1 MAGGTYINS
10 TQAWC
15 PACGRTELA
24 RIVARPGGVFMERM
38 CPKGVASSKIA
49 ADHKWY
55 LERTEHAAAP
65 ACRPAPGTKL
75 KGCPS
80 DCGPCALH
88 AGGLRLP
95 VFSITND
102 CNLDCPKCFT
112 YNRQDLKYY
121 KSVADTKK
129 IIKEIVKLSGG
140 VQVLNLTGGEPTLHP
155 DLPAIIKA
163 CRHPKIKRI
172 TMNTNGLRLAREP
185 RLAAELKALGV
196 QVVLSV
202 DTFDPAKSRMIAGR
216 DITREKRRALEA
228 LEKHCTPTTIL
239 STCIKGVNDGEVAAI
254 TRDYLSRP
262 FMRSVTIQNMTYTGK
277 NGSAFKPRRH
287 ITIDEVEDRLAVA
300 GPFTKEDFFPLGDYH
315 PLCYSVAYY
324 LLSGGRLTSLAR
336 LADKRRLSAA
346 ASGGYLPEPDA
357 ALSRDLMDGVSRLW
371 AEGADEAVIKGL
383 RAQAAAYQRG
393 GGAPEENI
401 RAVYIHPH
409 MDEDNFD
416 TDRVSRCG
424 DLVPDESGRMVPA
437 CSYNLLY
444 RQKDPRFWVE
454 E

>member
-1 MAGGTYINS
+1 MGAGTYINS

-15 PACGRTELA
+15 PACKRTELA
-24 RIVARPGGVFMERM
+24 RIVARPGGVFLERM
-38 CPKGVASSKIA
+38 CPKGVASVKIA
-49 ADHKWY
+49 ADYKWY
-55 LERTEHAAAP
+55 LERMEHAAAP
-65 ACRPAPGTKL
+65 VSRPPAGTKL

-102 CNLDCPKCFT
+102 CNLNCPKCFT
-112 YNRQDLKYY
+112 FNRQDLKYY

-129 IIKEIVKLSGG
+129 IIKEIVRLSGG
-140 VQVLNLTGGEPTLHP
+140 VQVLNITGGEPTLHP
-155 DLPAIIKA
+155 NLPGIIKA

-185 RLAAELKALGV
+185 QLAADLKALGV

-202 DTFDPAKSRMIAGR
+202 DTFDGAKSRKIAGR
-216 DITREKRRALEA
+216 DITREKRKALEA
-228 LEKHCTPTTIL
+228 LEKHGVPTTIL
-239 STCIKGVNDGEVAAI
+239 CTCIKGVNDEEVADI
-254 TRDYLSRP
+254 TRAYLP
-262 FMRSVTIQNMTYTGK
+262 LGFMRSVTIQNMTYTGK
-277 NGSAFKPRRH
+277 NGSEFKPRRH
-287 ITIDEVEDRLAVA
+287 ITIDEVEDLLAAA
-300 GPFTKEDFFPLGDYH
+300 GPFAKEDFFPLGNYH

-324 LLSGGRLTSLAR
+324 LRSGGRLTPLAK
-336 LADKRRLSAA
+336 LADRGRLSAA
-346 ASGGYLPEPDA
+346 AAGGYLPEPDA
-357 ALSRDLMDGVSRLW
+357 ALARELLDGVSRLW
-371 AEGADEAVIKGL
+371 AEGADETVIRGL

-393 GGAPEENI
+393 GAAPEENI

-424 DLVPDESGRMVPA
+424 DLVPDESGRMIPA

-444 RQKDPRFWVE
+444 RQLDPRFWVE
-454 E
+454 K